1 VIAATRES
9 ELPVL
14 YRPWIAALVGG
25 SVPAESEA
33 TCNRCAMVAP
43 LSESVRNTDDVYFDP
58 RSKCCTYI
66 PSLPNFLVGRIL
78 RDSSAESAAGRAS
91 VLARIEAGVGVTP
104 AGLAKP
110 PAFALL
116 YRNAADAFGRA
127 VSLRC
132 PHYIAESG
140 TCGIWRHRQ
149 SVCST
154 WFCKHVRGA
163 VGQRFWE
170 SVRYLL
176 DAVERSLAS
185 HCVLTLD
192 PGGEAID
199 RMVSSDDRNPGQSL
213 SASEVDGRPDPE
225 GYRAVWGRFAGREHE
240 FYEASARLIEGLS
253 WNDVRHIGGAH
264 LELTAALVRQR
275 YSELISDA
283 VPTRLRVGALTTQQ
297 AGSGH
302 ERVTAY
308 SPWDPL
314 VIPRALGDTLRCFD
328 GRLVRSALTAAAKEG
343 IHIDRAVVRRLVDFG
358 VLVADEESEV

>member
-1 VIAATRES
+1 MCD
-9 ELPVL
+9 
-14 YRPWIAALVGG
+14 GG
-25 SVPAESEA
+25 SAVGVDAEHRRRGTSI
-33 TCNRCAMVAP
+33 
-43 LSESVRNTDDVYFDP
+43 P
-58 RSKCCTYI
+58 RSKCWTDI

-78 RDSSAESAAGRAS
+78 GDSAAESAAGRAS
-91 VLARIEAGVGVTP
+91 VLARIGAGVGVTP

-132 PHYIAESG
+132 PHYIAEGG

-185 HCVLTLD
+185 DCVLTLD

-199 RMVSSDDRNPGQSL
+199 RIVVSSDDCDPRRSL

-225 GYRAVWGRFAGREHE
+225 GYRAAWGRYAGREHE
-240 FYEASARLIEGLS
+240 FYEASARLIEGLA
-253 WNDVRHIGGAH
+253 WDDVRRIGGAQV
-264 LELTAALVRQR
+264 ELTGTLVRRR
-275 YSELISDA
+275 YAELMSDA
-283 VPTRLRVGALTTQQ
+283 VPTRLRVGALTRQP
-297 AGSGH
+297 AGPGH
-302 ERVTAY
+302 ERVTTY
-308 SPWDPL
+308 SSM
-314 VIPRALGDTLRCFD
+314 GF
-328 GRLVRSALTAAAKEG
+328 RS
-343 IHIDRAVVRRLVDFG
+343 
-358 VLVADEESEV
+358 